1 MLQSHQLEELIS
13 LVSGLD
19 RPALVNQFENFRAT
33 FPLDFSRE
41 FLESQSVD
49 RLRHIFVALCIE
61 QQRMPEICAQEAA

>member
-19 RPALVNQFENFRAT
+19 RPALVTQFENFRAT

>member
-1 MLQSHQLEELIS
+1 MLQSEQLEELIS
-13 LVSGLD
+13 VISGLD
-19 RPALVNQFENFRAT
+19 RPALVNQFRNFRAT

-61 QQRMPEICAQEAA
+61 QQRMPQAIAEEPV